1 MFFYRL
7 FRDLFVQ
14 YPHIYTIV
22 DKTVFLSVTYNVIQ
36 FKELLSGRQLIFLV
50 HKTMA

>member
-7 FRDLFVQ
+7 FRDLFFQ
-14 YPHIYTIV
+14 SPHIYTIV
-22 DKTVFLSVTYNVIQ
+22 DKTMFLSVTYNVIQ